1 MDGVVPRAVGG
12 VEAVDVDEAVDEAM
26 VESQEGEG
34 RRIDAKEVRKDAHN
48 LWKHR
53 FKSLRLRGGLMGRAM
68 LTAAKVEVRGATGV
82 KPAKARRTKRGGVD
96 HASDRDAPRL
106 SREQRD
112 LARTNGDAINHPRV
126 IARKTLDTTTMVVNK
141 DPIK

>member
-1 MDGVVPRAVGG
+1 VDGVVPRAVGG

-68 LTAAKVEVRGATGV
+68 LTAAKVEVRGRDGRQTSQG
-82 KPAKARRTKRGGVD
+82 KTNEARRSG
-96 HASDRDAPRL
+96 
-106 SREQRD
+106 SR
-112 LARTNGDAINHPRV
+112 
-126 IARKTLDTTTMVVNK
+126 
-141 DPIK
+141 